1 MDLKIINEKIKE
13 FEYLVQSGRC
23 EKFQGELFTGVDLG
37 TSSIVLS
44 VIDEKGH
51 FVAGAS
57 RKARSIRDGI
67 VVDYLGAVKIVTEL
81 KEDLERCLGKTLRY
95 GSAAIPPGVGE
106 GSSKI
111 LSNILEATEF
121 QVVSIIDEPEAAALL
136 LGIKDGAV
144 VDIGGGTTGISVLE
158 NGEIVLSYDEAT
170 GGHHMNLVIA
180 GALKLDVEEAE
191 KKKIKEPN
199 KVFPIISPVAEKMA
213 KIVHHAI
220 DSLQVETVYLVGGST
235 DFPKMNQLF
244 KKELNKKIIKPYK
257 PIYVTPMGIALS
269 CRNEVMKIE

>member
-1 MDLKIINEKIKE
+1 MDLNKINKKIKD
-13 FEYLVQSGRC
+13 FEQLVQSGRC
-23 EKFQGELFTGVDLG
+23 KESQGELFTGVDLG

-44 VIDEKGH
+44 VVDEKGH

-67 VVDYLGAVKIVTEL
+67 VVDYLGAVEIVADLKREL
-81 KEDLERCLGKTLRY
+81 ETCLKNTLTY

-121 QVVSIIDEPEAAALL
+121 KVVSIIDEPEAAALL
-136 LGIKDGAV
+136 LGIRDGAV

-158 NGEIVLSYDEAT
+158 NGEIQLSYDEAT

-180 GALKLDVEEAE
+180 GALKLDIEEAE
-191 KKKIKEPN
+191 KKKISEPN

-220 DSLQVETVYLVGGST
+220 ESSHVETVYLVGGST
-235 DFPKMNQLF
+235 DFPKMNKLF
-244 KKELNKKIIKPYK
+244 EKELDKKIIKPYK

-269 CRNEVMKIE
+269 CRNEVMKFE